1 MCITEFACLPPAAGH
16 AASLPGSPLVSV
28 HSPKLAELRSIV
40 FDASIMHTYAPGTR
54 RHIQAAPKHGAT
66 IEEMMEILKI
76 CVPEGVQASN
86 MAVPILT
93 EELA

>member
-1 MCITEFACLPPAAGH
+1 
-16 AASLPGSPLVSV
+16 
-28 HSPKLAELRSIV
+28 
-40 FDASIMHTYAPGTR
+40 MHTYAPGTR
-54 RHIQAAPKHGAT
+54 RHIQAAPKLGAT
-66 IEEMMEILKI
+66 IEEIMEILKI